1 MIPHSNT
8 LFYYH
13 FRTKKTKHNLLRRSR
28 SKDTLLDS
36 VLVVGDVVKPSQKG
50 RESGTTSTDK
60 EDNPIKRSGIVDTGV
75 VSGAVHSLGRRGGQ
89 HLLRVSSSGAVR
101 ERNLGRVNVDG
112 MDRGE
117 RGDSV
122 GEVGGVSN
130 FQLFQRE
137 FSLTGSFPVGV
148 PVRVINLDG
157 VEGGFSNVVDND
169 GDLSGFLAM
178 RVLVSKYF
186 LTRALPEAE
195 EKRTHKARRA
205 KRVDFIFDQK
215 EKEQR
220 EREQQEI
227 EHQQQ
232 PIIPDGE
239 NTEIVSPMGEEKDEG
254 QKREEEEKIEE
265 EEKTKEE
272 EKAEE
277 VVEKTEEAS
286 KESEESGKTE
296 EKSQDVIEENEEKT
310 QEVGEV
316 SEKPEEKSEEV
327 TEKIEEVSEKTE
339 EVSEKTEEVTE
350 KIEEVS
356 EKTEEVEQVSEKEEV
371 GVEVTGEVE
380 VEEKSEEK
388 VEQVMLMGDEDISGG
403 EEEKEKE
410 EKEKEEK

>member
-169 GDLSGFLAM
+169 GDLSGFLGNESVGIK
-178 RVLVSKYF
+178 VLSHKSTSRSRREKNAQGKKSK
-186 LTRALPEAE
+186 
-195 EKRTHKARRA
+195 
-205 KRVDFIFDQK
+205 
-215 EKEQR
+215 
-220 EREQQEI
+220 
-227 EHQQQ
+227 
-232 PIIPDGE
+232 
-239 NTEIVSPMGEEKDEG
+239 
-254 QKREEEEKIEE
+254 
-265 EEKTKEE
+265 
-272 EKAEE
+272 
-277 VVEKTEEAS
+277 
-286 KESEESGKTE
+286 
-296 EKSQDVIEENEEKT
+296 KSR
-310 QEVGEV
+310 
-316 SEKPEEKSEEV
+316 
-327 TEKIEEVSEKTE
+327 
-339 EVSEKTEEVTE
+339 
-350 KIEEVS
+350 
-356 EKTEEVEQVSEKEEV
+356 
-371 GVEVTGEVE
+371 
-380 VEEKSEEK
+380 
-388 VEQVMLMGDEDISGG
+388 LHL
-403 EEEKEKE
+403 
-410 EKEKEEK
+410 